1 MSGLRAFHEHF
12 LQVFYIVEI
21 HFFLF
26 LPDFTIFLHRKGLKP
41 PLRRKEKKSRSTGKK
56 ASSTPTFH
64 YRSNSLSA
72 RGNKNLILARLG
84 LELFFLSFKFLQR
97 IGIFSPLI
105 EGDGINSNRVV
116 SRAPLPLLPSLL
128 YSP

>member
-26 LPDFTIFLHRKGLKP
+26 LPDFTIFLHRKGLKT
-41 PLRRKEKKSRSTGKK
+41 PLRRKEKKSSIDWKESK
-56 ASSTPTFH
+56 LHANFS
-64 YRSNSLSA
+64 YRSNSLSPS
-72 RGNKNLILARLG
+72 GNKNLILARLG

-116 SRAPLPLLPSLL
+116 SRAPLPLVPSLL

>member
-1 MSGLRAFHEHF
+1 MSGLRAFSAG
-12 LQVFYIVEI
+12 
-21 HFFLF
+21 
-26 LPDFTIFLHRKGLKP
+26 FLHRGNTFLPFP
-41 PLRRKEKKSRSTGKK
+41 PQFYDFPSPQRVETPSSEEREEISIDRKESKLHANFS
-56 ASSTPTFH
+56 
-64 YRSNSLSA
+64 YRSNSLSPS
-72 RGNKNLILARLG
+72 GNKNLILARFG